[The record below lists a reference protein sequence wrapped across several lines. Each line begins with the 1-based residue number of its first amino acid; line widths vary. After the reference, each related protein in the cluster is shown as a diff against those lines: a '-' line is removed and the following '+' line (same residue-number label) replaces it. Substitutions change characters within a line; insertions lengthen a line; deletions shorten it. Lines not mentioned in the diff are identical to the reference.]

1 MAEGQQLS
9 PDRNRAKELLDDL
22 WAQVLNEEE
31 SAPVEITA
39 LVNSDQTAIRFC
51 LPTQLLGKLTD
62 NSLTRCAFSAA
73 TGAQVGGIREALP
86 PGSWCRGTA

>member
-1 MAEGQQLS
+1 MAKGQQLS

-62 NSLTRCAFSAA
+62 NSLDALCLQRGDGSAGRWDPRGFA
-73 TGAQVGGIREALP
+73 T
-86 PGSWCRGTA
+86 GSWCRGTA